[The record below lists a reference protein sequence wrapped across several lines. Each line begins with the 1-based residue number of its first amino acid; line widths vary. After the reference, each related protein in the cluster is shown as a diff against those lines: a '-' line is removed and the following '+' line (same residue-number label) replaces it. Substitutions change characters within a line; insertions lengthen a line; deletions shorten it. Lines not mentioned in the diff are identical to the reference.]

1 MAEKDLVI
9 KEKLEHS
16 GIFDFKGLY
25 GYAHSWLKEEGYG
38 VTEDKYSESVTGN
51 TRFIQVEWSISKK
64 VSDYFKFEVSVKY
77 EISGLTDVEVE
88 IDGQRKKMNK
98 GKVSIDF
105 KGTLVTDHESKW
117 ESSPTNRFLRDVYN
131 KFIIPSRISNMKDR
145 LSGDVRSLKEDIK
158 EFLDLTGKR

>member
-77 EISGLTDVEVE
+77 EISGLTE
-88 IDGQRKKMNK
+88 
-98 GKVSIDF
+98 
-105 KGTLVTDHESKW
+105 
-117 ESSPTNRFLRDVYN
+117 
-131 KFIIPSRISNMKDR
+131 
-145 LSGDVRSLKEDIK
+145 LK
-158 EFLDLTGKR
+158 